1 MKKNIAMRV
10 AAFLFILTMISTCA
24 FATTFA
30 KYTTSKEA
38 TDTARVAKW
47 GVVISLETPTY
58 DEYEFNTTTQDG
70 QISSEG
76 TVKLLAPGS
85 TVSFANINLAGTP
98 EVAVNVSYTAVLTL
112 TGWTFDNPDTTAVE
126 TDEYCPLVF
135 EVGDAEYYI
144 GKNVSASTITSV
156 NALGTIDDIAEL
168 KTAVEAAIAAYSQD
182 FDANQ
187 NLADTTAVKNI
198 PVTCSWDFNLN
209 DVDGDYQSDIK
220 DTALGNAA
228 NGTTPSVSL
237 KITCTVTQED

>member
-38 TDTARVAKW
+38 TDSARVAKW
-47 GVVISLETPTY
+47 GVEVTLETTT
-58 DEYEFNTTTQDG
+58 DMEYEFNTTEQDLE
-70 QISSEG
+70 ISSTASG
-76 TVKLLAPGS
+76 KLLAPGS
-85 TVSFANINLAGTP
+85 TVSFANINLSGTP

-112 TGWTFDNPDTTAVE
+112 TGWEVDSA
-126 TDEYCPLVF
+126 EYCPLVF
-135 EVGDAEYYI
+135 KVGNESFYI
-144 GKNVSASTITSV
+144 GKTAEINSV
-156 NALGTIDDIAEL
+156 ATLI
-168 KTAVEAAIAAYSQD
+168 TAVQNAIAAYSQD
-182 FDANQ
+182 FGANQ
-187 NLADTTAVKNI
+187 NLADTTAVENI

-237 KITCTVTQED
+237 KITCTVTQID